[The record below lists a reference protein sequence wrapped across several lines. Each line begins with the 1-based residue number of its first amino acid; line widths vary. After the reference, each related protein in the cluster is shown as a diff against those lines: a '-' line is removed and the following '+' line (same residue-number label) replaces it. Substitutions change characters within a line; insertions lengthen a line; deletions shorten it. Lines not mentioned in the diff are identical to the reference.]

1 MTSVGWAAPS
11 YAMKI
16 DSALLVTD
24 MKQIPRRVRELEE
37 AGFDGCLTFEGP
49 HEPFMPLALAAEH
62 SELDIGTGVA
72 IAFARTPMT
81 VANLAHDLQHF
92 SDGRFWLGLGSQIKP
107 HIEARY
113 SMPWGRPVP
122 RMKEF
127 VRALRAIFACWS
139 SNETLSFEGEFYTH
153 TLMPP
158 LFNPG
163 PANGGPP
170 PIYLGA
176 VGPKM
181 TAAAGEVA
189 DGLFVHP
196 FHTERSLAEVTMPNL
211 NRGLAV
217 SGRELS
223 DFALCVQTIIVTAE
237 DEAGFENAQAMAR
250 NQIAFY
256 ASTPAYRT
264 VLEAEG
270 CGELQSELRRLTKE
284 GRWHEMAALVD
295 DRLVDTIAA
304 VGTPSEVADT
314 LHRRYGSTAAR
325 LAFASPFSIP
335 QACASEIIGALRRHA
350 DDG

>member
-1 MTSVGWAAPS
+1 
-11 YAMKI
+11 MKI
-16 DSALLVTD
+16 DAGLLVTD
-24 MKQIPRRVRELEE
+24 MKQIPRRVGELEE

-62 SELDIGTGVA
+62 SKLDIGTGVA

-81 VANLAHDLQHF
+81 VANIAHDLQHF
-92 SDGRFWLGLGSQIKP
+92 SGGRLWLGLGSQIKP

-113 SMPWGRPVP
+113 SMPWSKPVD

-127 VRALRAIFACWS
+127 VRALRAIFACWG
-139 SNETLSFEGEFYTH
+139 SNERLSFRGEFYTH

-189 DGLFVHP
+189 DGLLIHP
-196 FHTERSLAEVTMPNL
+196 FHTARSIGEVTIPNL
-211 NRGLAV
+211 EKGLKA
-217 SGRELS
+217 SGRTLS
-223 DFALCVQTIIVTAE
+223 DFALCAQTIIVTGE
-237 DEAGFENAQAMAR
+237 DEPGIENARTMAR

-256 ASTPAYRT
+256 ASTPAYRG
-264 VLEAEG
+264 VLEVEG
-270 CGELQSELRRLTKE
+270 RGELQGELRQLTKE
-284 GRWHEMAALVD
+284 GRWHDMAALVD
-295 DRLVDTIAA
+295 DDLLGAIAT
-304 VGTPSEVADT
+304 VGTPSEVAEI
-314 LHRRYGSTAAR
+314 LHRRYGSLATR
-325 LAFASPFSIP
+325 LAFASPFPIP
-335 QACASEIIGALRRHA
+335 QACASEIIADLRRRSGPA
-350 DDG
+350 